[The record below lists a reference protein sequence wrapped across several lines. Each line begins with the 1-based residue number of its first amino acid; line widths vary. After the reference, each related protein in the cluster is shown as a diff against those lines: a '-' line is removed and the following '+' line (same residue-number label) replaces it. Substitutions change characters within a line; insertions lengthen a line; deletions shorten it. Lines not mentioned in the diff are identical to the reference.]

1 MTSLRH
7 LATDK
12 LFVEGWV
19 IHRIYDMPTEYLILK
34 NQIKIGFFFHQMPLS
49 AIFWCMGILRGGVK
63 KKASSSMSLVKY
75 SSYPDFST
83 GFLCI
88 QQLIRLLHRD
98 KNNRISVMRILICFR
113 QNGKSVLKSLALFLI
128 IDRQGR
134 NEKKNPTCLANL
146 TPANNA
152 FLVHMPKQE
161 KKYLKAF

>member
-98 KNNRISVMRILICFR
+98 KNNRSSVMRILICFR
-113 QNGKSVLKSLALFLI
+113 QNGKSVLKSLPCFSLLT
-128 IDRQGR
+128 GR
-134 NEKKNPTCLANL
+134 EEMKRKILHA
-146 TPANNA
+146 
-152 FLVHMPKQE
+152 QQI
-161 KKYLKAF
+161 

>member
-34 NQIKIGFFFHQMPLS
+34 NQIKIGFFFS
-49 AIFWCMGILRGGVK
+49 SNAIVSNILVYGYFKGGVK

-128 IDRQGR
+128 IDWQGR

-161 KKYLKAF
+161 KKNT